1 MWATAL
7 AGSTLVF
14 QTFVKPRLP
23 VYRLQVHGLP
33 TLKRLKGEWTTQL
46 PTRVRLFN
54 ENYLPIDVHALQFDI
69 FVTHAADGSLQHVGH
84 IQDRHQQDL
93 SAEYLQ
99 HAISPS
105 CLAEPTPP
113 PPPSSSPFDNST
125 TNPAVWQI
133 GSRTDFDCNDQMYLK
148 IPSLRNMLSAARHL
162 LVHFWRSSGRFLVLP
177 TTGVA
182 HIQVPAMQATIS
194 LICDNF
200 INTWTMQVEGI
211 ECSLRQVQAG
221 FVSLEQ
227 AAAKIKQHAMENMQG
242 FPATGGVFLETPEDV
257 ASSRENDDG
266 SNSKVWKDLVRS
278 LEREE
283 HIKLM

>member
-1 MWATAL
+1 MVATPLLMPLWMWATAL

-105 CLAEPTPP
+105 SWRNQHHHHHHHHHPL
-113 PPPSSSPFDNST
+113 T
-125 TNPAVWQI
+125 TARQTRPCGRLDHALTLIVTIKCTSKSHPYATCCRLLGICWYISGEAV
-133 GSRTDFDCNDQMYLK
+133 D
-148 IPSLRNMLSAARHL
+148 A
-162 LVHFWRSSGRFLVLP
+162 FWFCPRLVL
-177 TTGVA
+177 
-182 HIQVPAMQATIS
+182 HIS
-194 LICDNF
+194 KCRLCK
-200 INTWTMQVEGI
+200 
-211 ECSLRQVQAG
+211 RQ
-221 FVSLEQ
+221 F
-227 AAAKIKQHAMENMQG
+227 
-242 FPATGGVFLETPEDV
+242 
-257 ASSRENDDG
+257 R
-266 SNSKVWKDLVRS
+266 
-278 LEREE
+278 
-283 HIKLM
+283 